1 MYVCMYVFVC
11 MLSVHVCVSVDTIT
25 VLTNLLRDYF
35 ADLDWSCRL
44 CFNHNSVPLCF
55 ETQWFEIFHWRFF
68 FFLTLVDAE
77 NDKIIYIILVSS
89 SF

>member
-11 MLSVHVCVSVDTIT
+11 MLSVHVCVFACVCVSVDTIT

-35 ADLDWSCRL
+35 ADLYWSCRL
-44 CFNHNSVPLCF
+44 CFNHNSLPLCF

-68 FFLTLVDAE
+68 FF
-77 NDKIIYIILVSS
+77 NSCRC
-89 SF
+89 